1 MANLYMR
8 FPGGK
13 AKTVTLS
20 YDDGVVYD
28 IRLMEIMDKY
38 GLKGTFNI
46 NAGLF
51 KKEESDSD
59 RRMTQKQVLDL
70 YTNSGH
76 EVAIHGLGHPYLE
89 QLPPNRATYEVIED
103 RRRLEQLFGCTV
115 RGMAYPFGTSS
126 DTVVEILKN
135 AGIVYSRTIVAT
147 ESFGIPTDWLRL
159 PATCH
164 HNNPKLR
171 IRKLRS

>member
-59 RRMTQKQVLDL
+59 RRIW
-70 YTNSGH
+70 NSCLPTAPPMKSLRTDGGWNSCS
-76 EVAIHGLGHPYLE
+76 VAPFVAWHIPLVP
-89 QLPPNRATYEVIED
+89 AAI
-103 RRRLEQLFGCTV
+103 RLWK
-115 RGMAYPFGTSS
+115 S
-126 DTVVEILKN
+126 
-135 AGIVYSRTIVAT
+135 
-147 ESFGIPTDWLRL
+147 
-159 PATCH
+159 
-164 HNNPKLR
+164 
-171 IRKLRS
+171 